1 MDTDFISAIVAVVI
15 AVILGWAERAGKK
28 AKLAKARQ
36 AASVQAEKKRAPRS
50 MPKPARRKE
59 MPEAAPAAPAA
70 SIVIGSEEGGR
81 VTADVPAVHVDA
93 PAKSATLK
101 PLDADGLR
109 NAVIWGEILQRKF

>member
-15 AVILGWAERAGKK
+15 AVILGWAEKAGKK

-36 AASVQAEKKRAPRS
+36 AASVQADKKRAPRP

-59 MPEAAPAAPAA
+59 MPEAATAAPAA